1 MGAFTKLFS
10 RLRITSDPNVSTE
23 TCAVITA
30 DTTNANLVI
39 APNGTGGLIASIPD
53 GTTTGGNARGDNAV
67 DLQTRRFNANQVAS
81 GAYSIVLGGSENKAT
96 GNLSVAGGWLNTAS
110 GERSVVPGGYQNTAS
125 GTNSAVGGGIT
136 NIASADNSVVAGG
149 QGSTA
154 SGLNSSILGGLSNV
168 ASTQYSTVSGGQSNT
183 ASTYTHATVVGGQTN
198 TSSGQHSISGG
209 SNNVASGNEASVAL
223 GIGNTASG
231 ARSVAMGALCTAS
244 GLNATSFGRQNQATG
259 ICSFIGGGETNQ
271 ATADCSVAFGTEALA
286 NQFGAITNANGK
298 FQYKGDAQVVNL
310 LARKQDSL
318 TTGATTKLSLDG
330 TGTTSLIN
338 FGLNSSTAISF
349 LVTIKWSAGINNA
362 NGASGISNDDC
373 ITQTD
378 QIMMKKLRFG
388 ALSLVGTTSTLVTK
402 GDASMTTSAMNYSVL
417 GNSELVLNYQAPT
430 FASGGPI
437 TVRVLASIEVV
448 SLTTA
453 PF

>member
-10 RLRITSDPNVSTE
+10 RLRITSDPNVSTQ
-23 TCAVITA
+23 TSAVITA

-39 APNGTGGLIASIPD
+39 APNGTGALVASIPD
-53 GTTTGGNARGDNAV
+53 GTATGGNARGTNAV
-67 DLQTRRFNANQVAS
+67 DLQLNRNSAGQVANNY
-81 GAYSIVLGGSENKAT
+81 AVIVGGYR
-96 GNLSVAGGWLNTAS
+96 NTAS
-110 GERSVVPGGYQNTAS
+110 GEESIVVGGSLNTANGYRSFIGGGNNNGASGVNSIIGGGNQNT
-125 GTNSAVGGGIT
+125 
-136 NIASADNSVVAGG
+136 
-149 QGSTA
+149 
-154 SGLNSSILGGLSNV
+154 

-259 ICSFIGGGETNQ
+259 ICSFIGGGEANQ

-286 NQFGAITNANGK
+286 NQFGAITNANGR

-338 FGLNSSTAISF
+338 FGLVGSTAISF

-402 GDASMTTSAMNYSVL
+402 GDASMTTSAMNYSVS

-437 TVRVLASIEVV
+437 TVRVLASIEAVC
-448 SLTTA
+448 LQTA

>member
-1 MGAFTKLFS
+1 MGTKFILGQ
-10 RLRITSDPNVSTE
+10 E
-23 TCAVITA
+23 
-30 DTTNANLVI
+30 
-39 APNGTGGLIASIPD
+39 D
-53 GTTTGGNARGDNAV
+53 GTIAGGNARGEGAV
-67 DLQTRRFNANQVAS
+67 DLQMSRANANQVAGGSQTFLGGGQENFIATSVSRSAIVNGYQNITNSGFTFIGS
-81 GAYSIVLGGSENKAT
+81 GAYNTVGLNSVSGYSAIVSGSSNKINYGTNSFIGSGDNNIISAGGGGGIVICGGST
-96 GNLSVAGGWLNTAS
+96 NTAS
-110 GERSVVPGGYQNTAS
+110 
-125 GTNSAVGGGIT
+125 
-136 NIASADNSVVAGG
+136 
-149 QGSTA
+149 
-154 SGLNSSILGGLSNV
+154 SS
-168 ASTQYSTVSGGQSNT
+168 YSTISGGQSNT
-183 ASTYTHATVVGGQTN
+183 ASTNTHATVVGGQTN
-198 TSSGQHSISGG
+198 TSSGQHSVSGG
-209 SNNVASGNEASVAL
+209 QNNVASGNEASVAL

-231 ARSVAMGALCTAS
+231 SRSVAMGSLCTAS
-244 GLNATSFGRQNQATG
+244 GLNATSFGFQNQATG

-271 ATADCSVAFGTEALA
+271 ATADYSIAFGLQALA
-286 NQFGAITNANGK
+286 NQFGAITNANGR

-338 FGLNSSTAISF
+338 FGLVGSTAISF

-378 QIMMKKLRFG
+378 QIMMKKLRYG

-402 GDASMTTSAMNYSVL
+402 GDASMTTSAMNYSVS

-448 SLTTA
+448 CLQTA

>member
-10 RLRITSDPNVSTE
+10 RLRITSDPNVSTQ
-23 TCAVITA
+23 TSAVITA

-39 APNGTGGLIASIPD
+39 APNGTGALVASIPD
-53 GTTTGGNARGDNAV
+53 GTATGGNPRGANAV
-67 DLQTRRFNANQVAS
+67 DLQMNRNYEGQVANNY
-81 GAYSIVLGGSENKAT
+81 AVIVGGYR
-96 GNLSVAGGWLNTAS
+96 NTAS
-110 GERSVVPGGYQNTAS
+110 GEESIVVGGSLNTANGYRAFIGGGNNNTAS
-125 GTNSAVGGGIT
+125 GVNSIIGGG
-136 NIASADNSVVAGG
+136 NQN
-149 QGSTA
+149 TA
-154 SGLNSSILGGLSNV
+154 F
-168 ASTQYSTVSGGQSNT
+168 TQYSTVSGGQSNT

-286 NQFGAITNANGK
+286 NQFGAITNANGR

-338 FGLNSSTAISF
+338 FGLVGSTAISF

>member
-1 MGAFTKLFS
+1 MGTKFILGQ
-10 RLRITSDPNVSTE
+10 E
-23 TCAVITA
+23 
-30 DTTNANLVI
+30 
-39 APNGTGGLIASIPD
+39 D
-53 GTTTGGNARGDNAV
+53 GTIAGGDPRGANAV
-67 DLQTRRFNANQVAS
+67 DLQTARSAANQVAS
-81 GAYSIVLGGSENKAT
+81 GNLSTIVGGVNNRAYGAAVFIGGGSGNVAGGLDNYQT
-96 GNLSVAGGWLNTAS
+96 IVGGNSNTITAAGGSFIGGGQSNTVSNGSGTGYCVIVGGLGNLSNGGTYNTI
-110 GERSVVPGGYQNTAS
+110 
-125 GTNSAVGGGIT
+125 GGG
-136 NIASADNSVVAGG
+136 
-149 QGSTA
+149 
-154 SGLNSSILGGLSNV
+154 SSNTVS
-168 ASTQYSTVSGGQSNT
+168 SSYSTVSGGQSNT
-183 ASTYTHATVVGGQTN
+183 ASTNTHATVVGGQSN
-198 TSSGQHSISGG
+198 TSSGQHSVSGG
-209 SNNVASGNEASVAL
+209 SNNVASGGEASVAL

-231 ARSVAMGALCTAS
+231 FRSVAMGALCTAS

-259 ICSFIGGGETNQ
+259 ICSFIVGGEANQ
-271 ATADCSVAFGTEALA
+271 ANADYSVAFGLQALA
-286 NQFGAITNANGK
+286 NQFGAITNANGI

-338 FGLNSSTAISF
+338 FGLVGSTAISF